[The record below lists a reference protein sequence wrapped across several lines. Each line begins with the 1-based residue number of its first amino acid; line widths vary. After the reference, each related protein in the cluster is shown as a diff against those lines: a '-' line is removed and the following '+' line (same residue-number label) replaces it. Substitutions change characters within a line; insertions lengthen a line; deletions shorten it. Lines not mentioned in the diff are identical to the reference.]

1 MPIYSGVNPITDAKL
16 GSTDLTKIYLG
27 DKLVWERGSPSP
39 VPSGYTAHDSI
50 EFYDPNETVG
60 QFSAAF
66 ADAHIELGGT
76 SYPYHIEYDCM
87 VFNDVKNPQTINWD
101 SNITGYELFG
111 SAFYTANAGTS
122 NIIAIGKNNSMSDY
136 QIVQFAK
143 FYNSSSQKVLGV
155 WRDGLVVGDVPPLN
169 TRFTFDY
176 HPSGGSNWWNDTI
189 SGHWDETDSQP
200 TPSTGRNPIRINLCI
215 SNTEGFTGGYTYEN
229 TLNRSP
235 TAHVRYYGVKMYVD
249 DVLVSQLVPVTRDSD
264 SAIGFYDIIR
274 DVFCETYTA
283 NGGAVKV
290 ND

>member
-50 EFYDPNETVG
+50 EFYDPNETVDL
-60 QFSAAF
+60 FSAAF
-66 ADAHIELGGT
+66 ADAHIELGGV

-101 SNITGYELFG
+101 SNVTGYELFG
-111 SAFYTANAGTS
+111 SAYYTANAGTS

-155 WRDGLVVGDVPPLN
+155 WRDSLVVGDVPPLN

-189 SGHWDETDSQP
+189 SGHWDETNSQP
-200 TPSTGRNPIRINLCI
+200 TASTGRNPIRINLCA
-215 SNTEGFTGGYTYEN
+215 SNTEGFAGGYTYEN

-249 DVLVSQLVPVTRDSD
+249 NALVSQLIPVTRDSD
-264 SAIGFYDIIR
+264 NAIGFYDIIR
-274 DVFCETYTA
+274 DIFCETYTA

>member
-39 VPSGYTAHDSI
+39 VPSGYTAHDSV
-50 EFYDPNETVG
+50 EFYDPNETVN

-66 ADAHIELGGT
+66 ADAHIELGGIN
-76 SYPYHIEYDCM
+76 YPYHIEYDCM
-87 VFNDVKNPQTINWD
+87 IFNDVKNPQRINWD
-101 SNITGYELFG
+101 SSIVGYDLFG
-111 SAFYTANAGTS
+111 NAYYSQGNGIA

-136 QIVQFAK
+136 QIVQLSKAF
-143 FYNSSSQKVLGV
+143 NSSSQTILAL
-155 WRDGLVVGDVPPLN
+155 WNNDYVVGDAPPLN

-176 HPSGGSNWWNDTI
+176 HPSGGSNWWDDTI
-189 SGHWDETDSQP
+189 SGHYDESNVHPATS
-200 TPSTGRNPIRINLCI
+200 SGRVPIRINLCI
-215 SNTEGFTGGYTYEN
+215 GNSENFTGGYTYEN

-235 TAHVRYYGVKMYVD
+235 TAHVRYYGVKMYVGD
-249 DVLVSQLVPVTRDSD
+249 TLVSQLIPVTRDSD
-264 SAIGFYDIIR
+264 NAIGFYDVIR